1 MGIMDSMERKEEY
14 EEYYDDRE
22 ARLEKLGVVMEQW
35 EPKTD
40 DASEDEVDDYY
51 EEVGRLKSRL
61 EETQRRLE
69 AVKET
74 RDDWKIV
81 KEDLDQ
87 AISDLEEAIARAAP
101 RFQ

>member
-22 ARLEKLGVVMEQW
+22 AQLEKLGVVMEQW

-40 DASEDEVDDYY
+40 DVSEDEVDDYY

-69 AVKET
+69 AVKDT

-81 KEDLDQ
+81 KEDIDQ